1 MIFLHILGEKNN
13 MKVLHIVLIGR
24 YTDNLSYQENY
35 LTKYHKLLGHEVKI
49 IASLAVYDDS
59 GKTAWLPKP
68 IKYVNDD
75 GVFVTRLKLKKSK
88 ISAQL
93 RMYDGLEEE
102 INEFQPEVIFV
113 HGVQFADILV
123 IANYCKRHPE
133 VKVYVDNHADFV
145 NSGKNWISKNIQ
157 HRIIWRY
164 CAQKINPYVTK
175 FYGVLPARVDFLINE
190 YKLPAEKVELL
201 VMGADDEK
209 VEAALNPE
217 IRNEMRKKYDI
228 SDDEYVIM
236 TGGKIDSNKP
246 QTILLMEAVNNLD
259 ISNIKLIVFGAVSQE
274 LKEKF
279 NNQLS
284 DRVKFVGWKK
294 SEDIYNEYATADIIA
309 FPGLHSVL
317 WEQAVAMG
325 KPCIFR
331 KIAGFSHIDLGGNC
345 TYFEND
351 TVESYCDVIKETIF
365 NIEQL
370 KSVAQQKGLD
380 FFSYK
385 KIAEKALEE

>member
-1 MIFLHILGEKNN
+1 MLGAFY
-13 MKVLHIVLIGR
+13 I
-24 YTDNLSYQENY
+24 DNYSYQEN
-35 LTKYHKLLGHEVKI
+35 LLPKYHKKAGHEVEI
-49 IASLAVYDDS
+49 VASLYTFDEN
-59 GKTAWLPKP
+59 GKGAWLPKAT
-68 IKYVNDD
+68 KYMNEHDIP
-75 GVFVTRLKLKKSK
+75 VTRLAFTKSK
-88 ISAQL
+88 FASRI
-93 RMYDGLEEE
+93 RRYVGLMDELERFNPDVLF
-102 INEFQPEVIFV
+102 I
-113 HGVQFADILV
+113 HGVQFCDIDIIVKYLKKHK
-123 IANYCKRHPE
+123 N
-133 VKVYVDNHADFV
+133 VKVYADNHADFS
-145 NSGKNWISKNIQ
+145 NSARNWISKNIQ
-157 HRIIWRY
+157 HRIMWRR

-209 VEAALNPE
+209 VEAALNSE

-228 SDDEYVIM
+228 SDNEYVIM

-259 ISNIKLIVFGAVSQE
+259 VSNIKLIVFGTVSQE

-284 DRVKFVGWKK
+284 DRVKYVGWKK

-345 TYFEND
+345 MYFEND
-351 TVESYCDVIKETIF
+351 SVEDYCKVIENTI
-365 NIEQL
+365 NNLEQI
-370 KSVAQQKGLD
+370 KSIAEKKGLD